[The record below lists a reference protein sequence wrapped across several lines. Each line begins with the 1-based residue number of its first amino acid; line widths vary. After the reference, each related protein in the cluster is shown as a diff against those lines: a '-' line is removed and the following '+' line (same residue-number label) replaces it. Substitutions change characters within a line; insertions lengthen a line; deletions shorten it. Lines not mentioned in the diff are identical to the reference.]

1 MKKIIALLAVVMMV
15 FSLAACQTTT
25 EPAAEVTATPE
36 TVEAAEEP
44 ATEATP
50 KNPPSKSA

>member
-1 MKKIIALLAVVMMV
+1 MKKFIALLAVVMMV

-36 TVEAAEEP
+36 ARK
-44 ATEATP
+44 P
-50 KNPPSKSA
+50 KPPPKRQPKTCPENWR